1 MMDEWVNLKRKIKVK
16 KVEEKNWI
24 KQQRGTVVGKKKST
38 TAGEK
43 KVAEKRSVRKK
54 KRKKLSVVSFSSPSW
69 ACPSSSPQTLRSA
82 WPSSTSSSPQVA
94 PLELRLGQ
102 HAPAR

>member
-1 MMDEWVNLKRKIKVK
+1 MEQTKGKSGK
-16 KVEEKNWI
+16 KAEKSQRQQGN
-24 KQQRGTVVGKKKST
+24 KKKEKKQRGMNQ
-38 TAGEK
+38 
-43 KVAEKRSVRKK
+43 
-54 KRKKLSVVSFSSPSW
+54 KKLSVVSFSSPSW